1 MLELD
6 AVLDEFSAA
15 FGAQD
20 TERLKKAFVG
30 DHASLVTSEGL
41 ALIGTDRLH
50 LFFDVYAQQETRFTF
65 EWDYRE
71 VHEATD
77 AGWIV
82 AFGRETAARQDGD
95 VTMPFRL
102 TLVCR
107 RDPELGWAIAHLHAS
122 SPV

>member
-71 VHEATD
+71 VHAEGD

-82 AFGRETAARQDGD
+82 AFGRETASRPDGD

-107 RDPELGWAIAHLHAS
+107 RTPGSGWGIAHLHAS
-122 SPV
+122 SPA